1 MKGNERRYRGA
12 RRRASD
18 TTATGLPAWA
28 RVALLVLTLVLAVY
42 VLLFARV
49 NARPAQE
56 LAALREQA
64 LQQDARLLAA
74 TLETRIAAA
83 RAGTALVAERLRA
96 QPTRLL
102 EATEAGRAASPG
114 VAFALVSA
122 GGEVTAAAGAPATSF
137 APGEPLDNEARM
149 NRDSSAVLIASPQG
163 TAGGGRRIV
172 ARLRPPLMS
181 MTLNDATL
189 SVVASNGLFIGGPR
203 AGESS
208 RDVLGL
214 DHDVLSRLQD
224 PTTVQVPGPGGR
236 QRPVE
241 LAAVP
246 VRNSGLV
253 VVASVPGSTAAGE
266 LLSDAWILIGPLGL
280 GGLIIA
286 LMMLQQWL
294 QARTSRIWADTEQ
307 RFRVAVEAA
316 RCGVWQWDL
325 SKGEVDLSD
334 YMAQLLGLG
343 GKGEVAAS
351 VVMDR
356 IHPKYRD
363 IVEHALRQAAAYGTF
378 ETTFPVAG
386 PDGKARWIDA
396 RGQAQGRRDEHGFT
410 SILGVALDITEA
422 RRAKAQAQAAEM
434 RLRDGIESVS
444 DAFVLFDRNGRLIL
458 SNEAF
463 RDAFGF
469 SEEALR
475 RGAQKQELEQIASL
489 SIKAE
494 HPAAGGRA
502 GTREVELHDGRWL
515 QLSERYTSDQGTV
528 VTAADITVIKHQEA
542 ERQKSAD
549 ALRAMVDQLESS
561 RETLSQ
567 LARKYEG
574 AMTRAEAANQAKS
587 EFLANMSHE
596 LRTPLNAINGF
607 SEIMAGE
614 MFGPLG
620 DARYKGYAND
630 ILKSGQHLLSLI
642 NDVLD
647 MAKIEAGKL
656 TLHYEPV
663 SLKEICDDAAR
674 LMRGKA
680 LDAKLSLTVK
690 AADMPDVEADH
701 RGLRQV
707 MLNLISNA
715 VKFTP
720 EGGTIVI
727 TVDPHGDDRAR
738 VAVTDNGIGI
748 ASEDLGRLARPF
760 EQVEGQHSKTTQ
772 GTGLGLALTK
782 ALIEQHHGRMTI
794 DSQPG
799 QGTTVSFDIPVRR
812 PAAKPAVQVAA

>member
-1 MKGNERRYRGA
+1 LKGSERRYQGA

-18 TTATGLPAWA
+18 TTAAGLPAWA
-28 RVALLVLTLVLAVY
+28 RVALLVLALALAVY

-74 TLETRIAAA
+74 TLETRIASA

-114 VAFALVSA
+114 VAFALMST
-122 GGEVTAAAGAPATSF
+122 GGEVTAAAGAPAASF
-137 APGEPLDNEARM
+137 EPREPLDSGARM
-149 NRDSSAVLIASPQG
+149 NRDGSAVLIASPPG
-163 TAGGGRRIV
+163 TVSAGRRIV
-172 ARLRPPLMS
+172 ARLRPPVMS
-181 MTLNDATL
+181 RTIDTAALT
-189 SVVASNGLFIGGPR
+189 VVARNGLLIGGPQ
-203 AGESS
+203 AGEPSS
-208 RDVLGL
+208 AVFGLG
-214 DHDVLSRLQD
+214 HDGLSRLQD
-224 PTTVQVPGPGGR
+224 PTTVEVTGPGGR
-236 QRPVE
+236 ARPVE

-246 VRNSGLV
+246 VGDSGLI

-266 LLSDAWILIGPLGL
+266 LLSDTWILIGPLGL

-294 QARTSRIWADTEQ
+294 QTRTSRIWADTEQ

-325 SKGEVDLSD
+325 SKNEVDLSD
-334 YMAQLLGLG
+334 YMAQLLGLS
-343 GKGEVAAS
+343 GKGIVASS

-356 IHPKYRD
+356 IHPKYRETF
-363 IVEHALRQAAAYGTF
+363 EHALRQAAAYGAF

-396 RGQAQGRRDEHGFT
+396 RGQAQGRRGEHGFT

-444 DAFVLFDRNGRLIL
+444 DAFVLFDRHGRLIL

-463 RDAFGF
+463 RDAFGYE
-469 SEEALR
+469 EEALR
-475 RGAQKQELEQIASL
+475 RGAQKQELERIASL

-567 LARKYEG
+567 LARKYEA

-620 DARYKGYAND
+620 DTRYKGYAND

-663 SLKEICDDAAR
+663 SLKEVCDDAAR

-680 LDAKLSLTVK
+680 LDANLSLTVK

-720 EGGTIVI
+720 EGGSIVV

-748 ASEDLGRLARPF
+748 ASEDLSRLARPF

-782 ALIEQHHGRMTI
+782 ALIEQHQGRMVI
-794 DSQPG
+794 DSQAG
-799 QGTTVSFDIPVRR
+799 QGTTVSFDIPMRR
-812 PAAKPAVQVAA
+812 PMTKPAEQVAA